1 MLAFFFF
8 LIALAVA
15 YPNRGPCTGD
25 CWTKDPA
32 VIQRKTDGKYFRFA
46 TGTGIPIIT
55 SDSIKGPWTQVG
67 KALPNGS
74 KIKVDGVDSTNIW
87 VSRPIILHYR
97 LYHG

>member
-8 LIALAVA
+8 LITLAVA
-15 YPNRGPCTGD
+15 YPNRGPCTGN

-32 VIQRKTDGKYFRFA
+32 VIQRQSDGKYFRFG

-55 SDSIKGPWTQVG
+55 SDSIKGPWKEVG

-74 KIKVDGVDSTNIW
+74 KINVDGVDSSNIW
-87 VSRPIILHYR
+87 VS
-97 LYHG
+97 